1 MNVLRFAELT
11 NAFADAESG
20 MTAQENADKIT
31 SIMLDAS
38 HGIYEEYSKEE
49 TNKIIRNLFNKIS
62 GFDFKTATPMQRRQ
76 DWRDH
81 RNAYYTIIEDVVAD
95 KLNSGWGEDPFFEAY
110 VEEKNLALGDKN
122 EFYVDENSLMQV
134 SKFAGN
140 HHDIVAQ
147 KVGYGKSFSVDT
159 SWYAIKVYNDYEL
172 FRAGKI
178 DFAAMIDK
186 MYKSIEKYR
195 RDAIFT
201 AFMSANATLPAD
213 LRFDITPSASTI
225 IDIKEAIEEVKS
237 ATGKDVVLV
246 GRETALSKLTALVS
260 YDCWS
265 ESMKNEKYE
274 TGKLGKWEGYD
285 LMYIPRVNELNSRT
299 DAFTTA
305 QKNLI
310 MILPVD
316 PEFKPIKR
324 VNEGDVAFY
333 EDGMDGSKKNMLVSA
348 EIAYKEGIAVVINQL
363 YGTIDVQ

>member
-1 MNVLRFAELT
+1 
-11 NAFADAESG
+11 
-20 MTAQENADKIT
+20 
-31 SIMLDAS
+31 
-38 HGIYEEYSKEE
+38 
-49 TNKIIRNLFNKIS
+49 
-62 GFDFKTATPMQRRQ
+62 
-76 DWRDH
+76 
-81 RNAYYTIIEDVVAD
+81 
-95 KLNSGWGEDPFFEAY
+95 
-110 VEEKNLALGDKN
+110 
-122 EFYVDENSLMQV
+122 
-134 SKFAGN
+134 
-140 HHDIVAQ
+140 
-147 KVGYGKSFSVDT
+147 
-159 SWYAIKVYNDYEL
+159 
-172 FRAGKI
+172 
-178 DFAAMIDK
+178 MIDK

-225 IDIKEAIEEVKS
+225 TDIKEAIEEVKA

-274 TGKLGKWEGYD
+274 TGKLGKWEGYN